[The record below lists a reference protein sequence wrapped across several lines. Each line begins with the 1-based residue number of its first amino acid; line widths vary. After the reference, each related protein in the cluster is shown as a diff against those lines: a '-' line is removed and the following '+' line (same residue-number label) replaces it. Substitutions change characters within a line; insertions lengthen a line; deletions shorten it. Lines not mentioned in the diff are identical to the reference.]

1 MRRIRPALTAVALV
15 GAALGTGAALV
26 GCGGSGGSGG
36 SGASGGSGSAASSVP
51 AAVSS
56 TTTSSTTSSA
66 TRPKRQRRR
75 RPSLPAVGQTQQL
88 TAYGSR
94 LHVTVTKLI
103 DPLPYHGNNIVPGTR
118 PVGVEVRIAVV
129 AGATYDSTASG
140 DWSLELAHTHEGATP
155 LSVNSGVCETQLVDF
170 ESAIYSGDVRPGCVA
185 FSLPTHARIAAI
197 VFAPHAHAAQA
208 VRWR

>member
-1 MRRIRPALTAVALV
+1 MRRIRPALAAAALV
-15 GAALGTGAALV
+15 LAALGAGGTLA
-26 GCGGSGGSGG
+26 GCGGSGGSGAVT
-36 SGASGGSGSAASSVP
+36 SSPTTSAP
-51 AAVSS
+51 ATGSS

-66 TRPKRQRRR
+66 ARHKRHRPR
-75 RPSLPAVGQTQQL
+75 LPAIGQTQRL
-88 TAYGSR
+88 TAYGSM

-103 DPLPYHGNNIVPGTR
+103 DPLPYHGNNVVPGTR

-140 DWSLELAHTHEGATP
+140 DWSLELAHTREGATP
-155 LSVNSGVCETQLVDF
+155 LSVNAGVCETQLVDF

-185 FSLPTHARIAAI
+185 FSLPRHATIAAV
-197 VFAPHAHAAQA
+197 VFSPHANAAKA